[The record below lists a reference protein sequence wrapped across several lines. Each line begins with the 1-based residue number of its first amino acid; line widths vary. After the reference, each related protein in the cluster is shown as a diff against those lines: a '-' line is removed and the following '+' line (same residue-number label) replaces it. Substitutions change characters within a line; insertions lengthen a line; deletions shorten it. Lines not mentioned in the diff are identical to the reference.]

1 MSSDQSEQ
9 PRIFSPNSEDAA
21 EHFGDNLR
29 ANSDFNSTFAREFS
43 SNFDII
49 SRDYVQFSKPVTA
62 EFHKAR
68 YVMTRLIW
76 GEF

>member
-29 ANSDFNSTFAREFS
+29 ANSDFNSTLLG
-43 SNFDII
+43 NFLQILTSFPEI
-49 SRDYVQFSKPVTA
+49 TFNFQKPVTA